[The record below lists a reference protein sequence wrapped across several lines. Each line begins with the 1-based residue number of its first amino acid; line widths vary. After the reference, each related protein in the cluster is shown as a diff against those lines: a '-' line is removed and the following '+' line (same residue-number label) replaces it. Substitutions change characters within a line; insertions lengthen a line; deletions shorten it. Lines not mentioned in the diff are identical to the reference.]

1 MGQLLFKKVFW
12 DAIRAGTKRTTVRR
26 WPRPRVSAGSRAFAP
41 GVGWLAVESV
51 DEIADLARL
60 RESDAVA
67 DGFASVG
74 DMIETLLSLYPAHAT
89 DGKRW
94 FRVSFHAEADLT
106 TESTENTER
115 ELIVEEEPALFART
129 SQDCANESARDR
141 AGKSFDPAP
150 PARRKRRS

>member
-41 GVGWLAVESV
+41 GIGWLAVESV

-60 RESDAVA
+60 SEADAVA
-67 DGFASVG
+67 DGFASVE

-94 FRVSFHAEADLT
+94 VRVAFHAEDGLT
-106 TESTENTER
+106 TESTENTES
-115 ELIVEEEPALFART
+115 ELVVEEEPALFART
-129 SQDCANESARDR
+129 SRDCANDSARDR
-141 AGKSFDPAP
+141 AGKPFDPAP
-150 PARRKRRS
+150 PARRKR